1 MAPDQ
6 TDTQTSEGKPKHA
19 IGCPSDVGFEWQSA
33 VRMESVAALKDEFP
47 ILSLPPSLRPAISL
61 PLSLCGSGYSVGVI
75 HAGWCLADGHGDVET
90 GLSGYCC

>member
-6 TDTQTSEGKPKHA
+6 TYTKTSEGKPKHA

-33 VRMESVAALKDEFP
+33 VRMESVAALKGRV
-47 ILSLPPSLRPAISL
+47 SLQPAISL
-61 PLSLCGSGYSVGVI
+61 SLSLCGSGYSVGVI